1 MTLPNTDLAILPVPV
16 SPVTVFRTFMF
27 GAPFAQ
33 LGQVFLHVL
42 KQLHLPREADA
53 GSCRSSHSGL
63 LVSVDVRTLPDMPN
77 SVCITRSGTTTADV
91 GTGVHVSPCCS
102 GEWDE
107 CPRRGFH
114 STGTSMKLNSFLGSE
129 ALIP

>member
-1 MTLPNTDLAILPVPV
+1 MAILPVPV
-16 SPVTVFRTFMF
+16 FRTFLQ
-27 GAPFAQ
+27 GCILCLAHLFAQ
-33 LGQVFLHVL
+33 LGQVCLI
-42 KQLHLPREADA
+42 KKLHLPQEADA
-53 GSCRSSHSGL
+53 GSCRSSYSGL
-63 LVSVDVRTLPDMPN
+63 LVSLDVRTLPDMPN
-77 SVCITRSGTTTADV
+77 CVCITRSGTTTADV